1 MSRPAHLELSRYLL
15 SVDPI
20 IAECHFHVKP
30 AVCRDCSAF
39 PHELFQ
45 SPVGIVLRA
54 AFIHSRNAV
63 AEVNPFKRLT
73 GQPLPD
79 IALAHFSHFV
89 PPSASAGIAMLGD
102 MRSLAATAKCLAIC
116 SISSKVKG
124 DLFSKRRLSVDKGIF
139 VAPASA
145 SMLSRREPSSARIFD
160 TASLLRLK

>member
-1 MSRPAHLELSRYLL
+1 MGEAG
-15 SVDPI
+15 
-20 IAECHFHVKP
+20 FQHVRKML
-30 AVCRDCSAF
+30 DIG
-39 PHELFQ
+39 EMLN
-45 SPVGIVLRA
+45 L
-54 AFIHSRNAV
+54 HSRDYDNQDKLQNV
-63 AEVNPFKRLT
+63 DK
-73 GQPLPD
+73 
-79 IALAHFSHFV
+79 ILATHFAPS
-89 PPSASAGIAMLGD
+89 SASAGIAMLGD

>member
-20 IAECHFHVKP
+20 IAECHFHVRP

-89 PPSASAGIAMLGD
+89 PLSASAGIVFSAVSVGVLVGAAEKLSPPFSPRML
-102 MRSLAATAKCLAIC
+102 
-116 SISSKVKG
+116 V
-124 DLFSKRRLSVDKGIF
+124 
-139 VAPASA
+139 SA
-145 SMLSRREPSSARIFD
+145 V
-160 TASLLRLK
+160 